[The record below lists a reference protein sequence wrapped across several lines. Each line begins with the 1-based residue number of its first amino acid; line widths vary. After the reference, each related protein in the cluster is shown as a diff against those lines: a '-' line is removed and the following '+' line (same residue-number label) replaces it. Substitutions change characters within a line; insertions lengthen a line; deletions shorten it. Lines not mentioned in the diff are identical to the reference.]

1 MVDMEG
7 WVNDPTP
14 VLSGGQGRGLSVLC
28 RGLALAGALHVSVIQ
43 GPMTQAPMRCFFSSK
58 EKQQILEA

>member
-28 RGLALAGALHVSVIQ
+28 RGLALAGVLHVSVIQ
-43 GPMTQAPMRCFFSSK
+43 GPMIQASMRCFLPARRSSK
-58 EKQQILEA
+58 F